1 MGLVFLLICAMMTSV
16 SIVRE
21 KETGTMEVLLV
32 SPVRPL
38 WIVLAKM
45 IPYFV
50 LSCVNLTTILLLAH
64 FALDVPLTGSLV
76 SVVGISLLYIALAL
90 ALGLFISTFAR
101 TQVVAIL
108 ISGMMLMMPV
118 IMLSGMVFPIENM
131 PGVLQVLSCIIP
143 ARWYI
148 EAMRKLMIEGV
159 AFGAVLQEFF
169 ILLGMTVALI
179 VAALRKFNDKLE

>member
-1 MGLVFLLICAMMTSV
+1 MGQ
-16 SIVRE
+16 
-21 KETGTMEVLLV
+21 
-32 SPVRPL
+32 
-38 WIVLAKM
+38 
-45 IPYFV
+45 YFV
-50 LSCVNLTTILLLAH
+50 LSCVNLTTILLLAR

-131 PGVLQVLSCIIP
+131 PGILQGLSCIIP

-159 AFGAVLQEFF
+159 AFGAVLREFF
-169 ILLGMTVALI
+169 ILLAITVAL
-179 VAALRKFNDKLE
+179 VAVALRKFNDKLE